1 MLKALVGDFSRIVKL
16 QTSRVFVS
24 SSCGGAV
31 VLLRSG
37 VLRAGMRWWR
47 DRQLAI
53 SRGVAVAV
61 VTCCTHCGY
70 GATGSGSR
78 SWSQRVRDSAMNT
91 WKAVTTAFLWNKYY
105 SQRVRGSSH
114 YCFLFVK
121 KTNNLLRHL
130 VSIANILLKDPF
142 GREICSTEFWH
153 SLE

>member
-1 MLKALVGDFSRIVKL
+1 M
-16 QTSRVFVS
+16 
-24 SSCGGAV
+24 

-37 VLRAGMRWWR
+37 VLRAGMRWWCR

-78 SWSQRVRDSAMNT
+78 SWSQGVRDSAMNT

-105 SQRVRGSSH
+105 SQRKQSL
-114 YCFLFVK
+114 LF
-121 KTNNLLRHL
+121 
-130 VSIANILLKDPF
+130 
-142 GREICSTEFWH
+142 
-153 SLE
+153 SL

>member
-24 SSCGGAV
+24 SSSGGAV

-78 SWSQRVRDSAMNT
+78 SWSQGVRDSAMNT

-105 SQRVRGSSH
+105 SQRKQSL
-114 YCFLFVK
+114 LF
-121 KTNNLLRHL
+121 
-130 VSIANILLKDPF
+130 
-142 GREICSTEFWH
+142 
-153 SLE
+153 SL